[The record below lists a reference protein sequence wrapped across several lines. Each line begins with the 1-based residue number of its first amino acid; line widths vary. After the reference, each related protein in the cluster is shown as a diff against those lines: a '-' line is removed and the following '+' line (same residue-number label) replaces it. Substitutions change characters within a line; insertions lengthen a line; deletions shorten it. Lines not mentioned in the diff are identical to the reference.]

1 MEKEALGVS
10 IQYVGLDVHKESIDI
25 ATADDGRG
33 GEVRHV
39 GKIGGDL
46 AALDKALRRLISR
59 GCRLRVVY
67 EAGPCGFVIARH
79 LAAQGIDCTVVA
91 PSSIP
96 RRPGDRV
103 KTDRRD
109 ALMLARLAR
118 AGELAAVRVPDLRD
132 EAVRDLVRARE
143 DAVREQRNARHRL
156 KALLLRNGIGYAG
169 KAAWTPAHLRWLAA
183 LKMPEPAQQI
193 GFQEYLH
200 SITESGARI
209 ARLEQ
214 ALRDQLPGWHLCAHV
229 QALMALR
236 GVQLIAAMTLVAELQ
251 DFMRF
256 AHARQMMGYVG
267 LVPSEDSSG
276 GKRRQGSIT
285 KAGNSAAR
293 RMLVEIA
300 WQYLHGPRVS
310 PIIAR
315 RHDQIPAAI
324 TDIAWAAQLRLNAK
338 FKRLLAR
345 KVMKTKAVVAV
356 ARELTGF
363 VWAIG
368 QHVSTSG
375 WPGVALA
382 EPKAA

>member
-1 MEKEALGVS
+1 METEALSVS
-10 IQYVGLDVHKESIDI
+10 IQYVGLDVHKDSIDI
-25 ATADDGRG
+25 AAADEGRA

-39 GKIGGDL
+39 GQIGGDL
-46 AALDKALRRLISR
+46 ASLDKALRRLIS
-59 GCRLRVVY
+59 GGHRLHVAY

-79 LAAQGIDCTVVA
+79 LAAKGIDCMVVA

-96 RRPGDRV
+96 KRASDRV

-118 AGELAAVRVPDLRD
+118 AGELAPVRVPDVAD

-156 KALLLRNGIGYAG
+156 KALLLRNGIAYAG
-169 KAAWTPAHLRWLAA
+169 KAAWTPAHLRWLAD
-183 LKMPEPAQQI
+183 LKLPLAAQQI
-193 GFQEYLH
+193 AFQEYLH
-200 SITESGARI
+200 GITESSARI

-214 ALRDQLPGWHLCAHV
+214 AMRDQLPTWPLRPLV
-229 QALMALR
+229 QALMAMR
-236 GVQLIAAMTLVAELQ
+236 GVQLIAAMTLAAELQ
-251 DFMRF
+251 DFSRF
-256 AHARQMMGYVG
+256 PNPRQLMAYVG
-267 LVPSEDSSG
+267 LVPSEHSSAT
-276 GKRRQGSIT
+276 KRRQGSIT

-293 RMLVEIA
+293 RILVEIA

-315 RHDQIPAAI
+315 RHDQVPKAI
-324 TDIAWAAQLRLNAK
+324 TDIAWAAQLRLSAK

-356 ARELTGF
+356 ARELAGF
-363 VWAIG
+363 VWAIAR
-368 QHVSTSG
+368 QVLESG
-375 WPGVALA
+375 WKGVPIQPAV
-382 EPKAA
+382 AA